1 MSKVFFCKLHDTINT
16 DKKFIKNCMVLWS
29 NINGLKFG
37 YSEKDTKIW
46 PIFHF
51 LFTIIDVK
59 LQLEDGP
66 YFGGLLRISRL
77 YTTRLIILLFSAN
90 FFFQL
95 HFWKIHFTIILLSA
109 ADNKTMKKKNYSNNC
124 SRKKIKDMYTHTIF
138 VCAYVSCLLRS
149 IEPKIANGIENIFC
163 FQLKNHFVC
172 CPFFIP

>member
-1 MSKVFFCKLHDTINT
+1 MNM
-16 DKKFIKNCMVLWS
+16 DKKIIKTYMVLWS

-66 YFGGLLRISRL
+66 NFGGLLRISRL

-90 FFFQL
+90 FFFSYIFGKFISL
-95 HFWKIHFTIILLSA
+95 LYFCLLLIIKLWKRKITATIA
-109 ADNKTMKKKNYSNNC
+109 AEKKL
-124 SRKKIKDMYTHTIF
+124 KICTHTQF
-138 VCAYVSCLLRS
+138 SSVPMSLV
-149 IEPKIANGIENIFC
+149 F
-163 FQLKNHFVC
+163 
-172 CPFFIP
+172 